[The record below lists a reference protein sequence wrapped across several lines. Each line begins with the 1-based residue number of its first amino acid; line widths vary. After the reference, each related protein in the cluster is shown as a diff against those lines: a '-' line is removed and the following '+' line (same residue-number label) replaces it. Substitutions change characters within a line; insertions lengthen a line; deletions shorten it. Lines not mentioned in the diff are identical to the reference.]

1 MFKHLWRALGAA
13 GVSLLL
19 AACGGGSQPTES
31 ATVTESA
38 ATQLRQR
45 ALSHIAAQAQAPAQT
60 PAAAVAPE
68 AAIEQL
74 FDFAEAQFP
83 QFFPSRQATRSSEPF
98 LYRHYPETGV
108 YIGVAVTPGMGYQQ
122 DGLYVMGGALGSSPS
137 YVGQIGA
144 LLDFDRDGVANADD
158 AVPLDGLCFMASDAF
173 GGECHLRAMAG
184 MRVRVVGNSAGKL
197 IFSAEGD
204 SLLLYAY
211 DLKSRQFMGRTVMTG
226 FTPTAYAYAP
236 EHGRVYVGDTAGTVH
251 AYTEALAKSAAPLTR
266 LGRRVAGLAAAGK
279 FVFAHDFESTYVFDR
294 QGVQTDKPYD
304 FYRSTSYEWSP
315 TDSRLYHLSEGV
327 SPADLQYQVIDQSTG
342 KRSTTGDTPYH
353 GDYSIMRPIRVN
365 RTGTRVL
372 LGSGDVYAAPALTW
386 AGKVPVSSMIDAMWL
401 ANDELLVAS
410 SGEGG
415 VRLQRYGANRVA
427 LEQLSLGAGSE
438 LLAFAHDG
446 ASNFIVA
453 RHASHVEIRSYA
465 ASNDSDGDGVDNLT
479 DRFPLDKAAA
489 ADSDGDGHPDAWL
502 PGRGAADSST
512 GLTLDAY
519 PEDASCHAPAQGD
532 GVSCNPALHAPV
544 GTPDRVLTDGEGT
557 LFLYSR
563 ERQRIYR
570 WSAATGNYLSPLVV
584 GQMETTGLVAAP
596 RTIVY
601 SPAHGRLYFGYDSG
615 RITWMDRAGAGG
627 EKSFGA
633 VAMAVGGLAAAGN
646 HLLAQDGSGAW
657 STHYVF
663 DQAGALTDSRDWNYF
678 SNYYEWAPGANRIY
692 FFRDGSPSDLMYEE
706 IDPLTGKIKSEGE
719 SPYHGGGY
727 TFIGPIRVSSGGGR
741 IALGNGDIYSTTDLT
756 VVKALKANW
765 TDVQWL
771 SDGRLVGLGLNGANS
786 RLTVYTSAFAVQR
799 EHPVD
804 GKPLAVVTLSS
815 GVAVVTELNG
825 SVRVTRLTP

>member
-1 MFKHLWRALGAA
+1 MFKRSWRAWCGA
-13 GVSLLL
+13 GVLLLL
-19 AACGGGSQPTES
+19 AACGGGSQPSES
-31 ATVTESA
+31 ASA
-38 ATQLRQR
+38 TDRTAEQLRQR
-45 ALSHIAAQAQAPAQT
+45 ALARMAEQAQPDAPKR
-60 PAAAVAPE
+60 VASVEPE
-68 AAIEQL
+68 AAVEQL

-83 QFFPSRQATRSSEPF
+83 QYFPSHQATRSSEPF
-98 LYRHYPETGV
+98 RYRHYPETGV

-137 YVGQIGA
+137 YVGQVGA
-144 LLDFDRDGVANADD
+144 LLDFDKDGVANADD
-158 AVPLDGLCFMASDAF
+158 AVPLDGLCAAASDAAN
-173 GGECHLRAMAG
+173 GECHLRAMAG
-184 MRVRVVGNSAGKL
+184 MRVRVVGNTAGKL

-204 SLLLYAY
+204 SLMLFAY
-211 DLKSRQFMGRTVMTG
+211 DLKTRHFIGRAAITG
-226 FTPTAYAYAP
+226 FTPTVFAYSP
-236 EHGRVYVGDTAGTVH
+236 DHGRVYVGDTAGVVH
-251 AYTEALAKSAAPLTR
+251 AYTEALAESAAPLAR
-266 LGRRVAGLAAAGK
+266 LSRRVAGLAAAGR
-279 FVFAHDFESTYVFDR
+279 FVFAHDSQDTYLFDR

-304 FYRSTSYEWSP
+304 FYRSSAYEWSP
-315 TDSRLYHLSEGV
+315 SDSRLYHLSEGV

-342 KRSTTGDTPYH
+342 KRVTAGDTPYH
-353 GDYSIMRPIRVN
+353 GDYSIMPPVRVN
-365 RTGTRVL
+365 RMGTRVL
-372 LGSGDVYAAPALTW
+372 LGSGDVYMAPALTW
-386 AGKVPVSSMIDAMWL
+386 AGKVPVSAVVDAMWL
-401 ANDELLVAS
+401 ANDELLIAT

-415 VRLQRYGANRVA
+415 VHLQRFGANRVA
-427 LEQLSLGAGSE
+427 LEQSSLGAGSE
-438 LLAFAHDG
+438 LLAFAFEG
-446 ASNFIVA
+446 ESNFIVA
-453 RHASHVEIRSYA
+453 KHASHVEIRSYV

-502 PGRGAADSST
+502 PGRSAADSST

-519 PEDASCHAPAQGD
+519 PEDASCHAPEQGD

-557 LFLYSR
+557 LFMYSR

-584 GQMETTGLVAAP
+584 GQTESTGLVAAP
-596 RTIVY
+596 RSIVY
-601 SPAHGRLYFGYDSG
+601 SPAHKRIYLGYDSG
-615 RITWMDRAGAGG
+615 RITWVDGTGTGG

-646 HLLAQDGSGAW
+646 HLLVQDASGAW

-663 DQAGALTDSRDWNYF
+663 NQAGVLTDNRDWNYF
-678 SNYYEWAPGANRIY
+678 SYYYEWAPGTNRIY
-692 FFRDGSPSDLMYEE
+692 FFRDHSPSDLMYEE
-706 IDPLTGKIKSEGE
+706 IDQSTGKIKSEGE
-719 SPYHGGGY
+719 SPYHGEY

-756 VVKALKANW
+756 VVKSLKASW

-771 SDGRLVGLGLNGANS
+771 SDGRLVGLGLNGVHS

-799 EHPVD
+799 EHLVD
-804 GKPLAVVTLSS
+804 GKPLAVVTLSG